1 MKTKLGNTVKDTILY
16 SVDETLFGSVHSLTW
31 GLVDDS
37 ILTIVVDSVHNQVW
51 ISVDSLVH
59 GLVWDSIH
67 NSTRKQ
73 INNFITQP

>member
-1 MKTKLGNTVKDTILY
+1 MKTKLGNTVKDTIWY
-16 SVDETLFGSVHSLTW
+16 SVDEIVFSSVHSLTW
-31 GLVDDS
+31 SLVDDS

-51 ISVDSLVH
+51 ISADSLVH

-73 INNFITQP
+73 INNFITQL